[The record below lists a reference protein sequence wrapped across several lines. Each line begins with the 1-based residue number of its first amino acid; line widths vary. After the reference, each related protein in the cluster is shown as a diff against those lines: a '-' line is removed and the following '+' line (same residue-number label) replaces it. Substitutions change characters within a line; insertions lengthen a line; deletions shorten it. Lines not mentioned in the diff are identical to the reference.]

1 MSYRIGNA
9 PVSWGVENGD
19 DPRNPPW
26 QSVLDETAA
35 AGYTGTELGPLG
47 YLPIDAGRLR
57 DELDQ
62 RNLTMTAAV
71 LFQSFHD
78 PRVKAEVLEN
88 ARVTASLISTLGARD
103 LVLIDRVSD
112 ARSETAGREAEAP
125 QLDGSGWA
133 DMVATITDI
142 CRMAR
147 DEFGLVTSIHAH
159 AACYVEFEA
168 ELERLLADVAPDLLS
183 LCVDTGHSIYA
194 GFDPVAL
201 TRRHGDRVSYVH
213 VKDLDP
219 AVHRRVIADK
229 IGFYDACAQN
239 VFCPLGQGAV
249 DFDGFKD
256 ALTEIGFKG
265 WLTVEQDC
273 DPEGDGSPL
282 DDAKGSLKFL
292 RASSLAD

>member
-26 QSVLDETAA
+26 QRVLDETVA

-47 YLPIDAGRLR
+47 YMPIDASRLR
-57 DELDQ
+57 DELD
-62 RNLTMTAAV
+62 RRGLTMTAAV

-78 PRVKAEVLEN
+78 PRAKADVLEN
-88 ARVTASLISTLGARD
+88 ARVTASLISTLGAKD

-112 ARSETAGREAEAP
+112 ARSATAGRETEAP
-125 QLDGSGWA
+125 QLDGNEWA
-133 DMVATITDI
+133 DMVGTITDI

-159 AACYVEFEA
+159 AACYIEFEA
-168 ELERLLADVAPDLLS
+168 ELERLLADIAPDLLS

-201 TRRHGDRVSYVH
+201 TKRHGDRVSYVH
-213 VKDLDP
+213 VKDLDLD
-219 AVHRRVIADK
+219 VHRRVIADK
-229 IGFYDACAQN
+229 ISFYDACAQN

-249 DFDGFKD
+249 DFDGFKE
-256 ALTEIGFKG
+256 ALAEIGFDG

-282 DDAKGSLKFL
+282 DDAKRSLDFL
-292 RASSLAD
+292 RATSLAA